1 MKSTLA
7 DKNVPYA
14 VVRGGMVPA
23 KDPSGNS
30 KWNTVGSNW
39 NVTSNPGV
47 RTLNPGTATVNDI
60 ANVLATLIIDL
71 YNQGVITD

>member
-1 MKSTLA
+1 
-7 DKNVPYA
+7 
-14 VVRGGMVPA
+14 
-23 KDPSGNS
+23 
-30 KWNTVGSNW
+30 
-39 NVTSNPGV
+39 VTSNPGV